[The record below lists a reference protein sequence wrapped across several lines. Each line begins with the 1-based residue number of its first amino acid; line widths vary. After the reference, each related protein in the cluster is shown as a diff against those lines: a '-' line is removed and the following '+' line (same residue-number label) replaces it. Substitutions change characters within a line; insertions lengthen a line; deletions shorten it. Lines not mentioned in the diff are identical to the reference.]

1 MQLCNDTL
9 PWVGSGKHLGMKIE
23 NVRDIFKKDIKEKRA
38 RYIQG
43 NNQLMQEFSFAST
56 RTKVFINRVYNGH
69 HYGAVL
75 WDLYGKETEM
85 VFNTWNTSIRRM
97 LRIDRRTHRCL
108 IEPLSGTQHVKRAI
122 FKAFISFVNKLQ
134 YSPKEVVRDVFQLIK
149 GDCRSITGSNIRNIN
164 LDCAVDQVHPFAEVD
179 IEKKDFFPA
188 PADSAWRVSLIQELI
203 NIRDGDSNATGWTKE
218 EVKDALEYL
227 CTQ

>member
-1 MQLCNDTL
+1 
-9 PWVGSGKHLGMKIE
+9 
-23 NVRDIFKKDIKEKRA
+23 
-38 RYIQG
+38 
-43 NNQLMQEFSFAST
+43 
-56 RTKVFINRVYNGH
+56 
-69 HYGAVL
+69 
-75 WDLYGKETEM
+75 M

-108 IEPLSGTQHVKRAI
+108 IEPLSGTQHVKRSI

-164 LDCAVDQVHPFAEVD
+164 LDCAVDQVHPFAEVN

-218 EVKDALEYL
+218 EVKDTLEYL